1 MPNKRRKKISQSWF
15 NNRSRQR
22 KFANVP
28 TLSTEEEIF
37 AITKFLQ
44 EGKGQR
50 YPRGATLNPNF
61 KDDKVCQSLLEQV
74 ETIEIKDG

>member
-1 MPNKRRKKISQSWF
+1 MPNEKMKKITQSWY
-15 NNRSRQR
+15 NNRNRQR

-28 TLSTEEEIF
+28 TLSTEEERF
-37 AITKFLQ
+37 AITKFLR

-50 YPRGATLNPNF
+50 YPLGATLNPNF

-74 ETIEIKDG
+74 ETIDIKDG